1 MRRFLV
7 VAILLIGLCS
17 DFPKCLAQSYGKL
30 MPSSYHFNGFAVDIT
45 EFYDVLN
52 RVVFVFENKGN
63 GRYIEV
69 PDGHYGYIICGKDT
83 IAKSLVKSFEQSD
96 GVYMTFDSIKL
107 PTKKYYKAVIPS
119 FQYHKDAPDAIATGM
134 TVDFYVGDTF
144 EAAPWQNNVT
154 FKSTD
159 QIWYAF
165 EIATRCFDDAY
176 ALLYRKDKPI
186 IKMSIECW
194 NEDEAGG
201 AICRLPKLRYFEK
214 GIKYKAVIPKGSI
227 HQYNREDIVNEEA
240 VVNVLGNS
248 DHVFLPIEHSSMR
261 TPSADLSSLGS
272 VLVDYATPVQLA
284 PEAKLQLVDAEGS
297 VLKEAVAT
305 LSEADGAYTVA
316 ADFGDYALDALRD
329 YSICIPEATVVGT
342 GSDITVNERT
352 LVPLSA
358 ATLSVGEMKICE
370 PKVERRGST
379 LYVSGV
385 EAGSRVTVYNA
396 SGVLVGSAT
405 ANTTAFSM
413 PLPQA
418 DLLIVK
424 TAGKAF
430 KLK

>member
-1 MRRFLV
+1 MVNRLLLLFAFLTITSELMAEGTGSIKSKFSTINGNYNIEGQPV
-7 VAILLIGLCS
+7 VELYDLLRKVGWE
-17 DFPKCLAQSYGKL
+17 FGKE
-30 MPSSYHFNGFAVDIT
+30 MVAKEDAYCYIMHD
-45 EFYDVLN
+45 DVLVEKAKIKN
-52 RVVFVFENKGN
+52 VVPHNTRMFAN
-63 GRYIEV
+63 
-69 PDGHYGYIICGKDT
+69 
-83 IAKSLVKSFEQSD
+83 
-96 GVYMTFDSIKL
+96 FDNIKL
-107 PTKKYYKAVIPS
+107 PKGKYYKAVVPVGS
-119 FQYHKDAPDAIATGM
+119 FYEFDNPANTTAELS
-134 TVDFYVGDTF
+134 VDFYVPDFLSSDLNRIFIG
-144 EAAPWQNNVT
+144 E
-154 FKSTD
+154 
-159 QIWYAF
+159 YACQF
-165 EIATRCFDDAY
+165 YF
-176 ALLYRKDKPI
+176 I
-186 IKMSIECW
+186 IKTEEFENAYIKLLRNG
-194 NEDEAGG
+194 NEIMRFQVYSPATDVTSG
-201 AICRLPKLRYFEK
+201 AAACTFDKSLYFER
-214 GIKYKAVIPKGSI
+214 GVNFAFVLPEGSV
-227 HQYNREDIVNEEA
+227 HSLYREDIINKESKYEF
-240 VVNVLGNS
+240 LGNS

-385 EAGSRVTVYNA
+385 EAGCRVAVYNA
-396 SGVLVGSAT
+396 CGVLVSSAT